1 MAKSILPN
9 NRLALCIII
18 IVVVGLFLHYELG
31 YNLDLF
37 SVGGKRSQRGRHNHR
52 NRRYGSSW
60 FHRNIGHHIFTN
72 HTHPQNITLKKDDLF
87 NQYDLNNDGNIDKGE
102 FSQALDNDL
111 KNKMNDKNTYSFY

>member
-9 NRLALCIII
+9 NGLALCIII
-18 IVVVGLFLHYELG
+18 IAVVGLFLHYELG
-31 YNLDLF
+31 YNFELF
-37 SVGGKRSQRGRHNHR
+37 NVGGKQHHHNSKRGPNYRRAPWHHR
-52 NRRYGSSW
+52 YLT
-60 FHRNIGHHIFTN
+60 HHIYPT

-87 NQYDLNNDGNIDKGE
+87 NQYDLNNDNNIDKGE